1 MREIKDEEVILL
13 INKYLIVDLFC
24 WFDLKEKGFIK
35 TEKIFRKEN
44 IAKEIDYSEVIIWL
58 LLFCRCNILKIS
70 DIFLMTISD

>member
-1 MREIKDEEVILL
+1 MREITDEEVILL

-44 IAKEIDYSEVIIWL
+44 IAKEIDYSEVII
-58 LLFCRCNILKIS
+58 
-70 DIFLMTISD
+70 